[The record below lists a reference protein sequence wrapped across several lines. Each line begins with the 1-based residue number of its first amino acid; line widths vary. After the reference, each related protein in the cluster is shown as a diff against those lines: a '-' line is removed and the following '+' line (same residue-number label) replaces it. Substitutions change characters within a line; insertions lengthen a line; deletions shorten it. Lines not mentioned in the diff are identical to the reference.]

1 MTKSIHTDE
10 MSTLLDWLKSQRK
23 AQKLTMHNLAARM
36 DHKSHS
42 YVQKIEQGERRL
54 DVIEY
59 LWYCTALGVD
69 PHAGVD
75 FVLKNSSPSTKS
87 PSQE

>member
-10 MSTLLDWLKSQRK
+10 MNTLLNWLKDQRK
-23 AQKLTMHNLAARM
+23 AQKLTMHNLATRM

-69 PHAGVD
+69 PHAGLDV
-75 FVLKNSSPSTKS
+75 VLKNSSVKS
-87 PSQE
+87 PSQD

>member
-10 MSTLLDWLKSQRK
+10 MNFLLDWLKSQRK

-59 LWYCTALGVD
+59 LWYCTALGID
-69 PHAGVD
+69 PHAGIET
-75 FVLKNSSPSTKS
+75 VLKNSAITPSP
-87 PSQE
+87 QN

>member
-10 MSTLLDWLKSQRK
+10 MNALLDWLKDQRK
-23 AQKLTMHNLAARM
+23 AQKLTMHSLSARM

-69 PHAGVD
+69 PHAGID
-75 FVLKNSSPSTKS
+75 AVLKNLKSDSS
-87 PSQE
+87 SQN